1 MRFVRIRIHFVLL
14 LWLLIC
20 TRIGI
25 SKLDFSAVPKCTVYP
40 TYWISKFPKGHKFL
54 PYEHLELVMFHFD
67 AAEQSFEKLMQYNV
81 NTINFILSVSFKN
94 KREKNVKD
102 TMKEKFVSEEDLMHG
117 GGLGGGSMVGQNS
130 IFGCS
135 SAGHSGV
142 NQLGGVYVNGRPL
155 PDSTRQ
161 KIVELA
167 HSGARPCDISRIL
180 QVSNGCVSK
189 ILGR

>member
-1 MRFVRIRIHFVLL
+1 MILKNVTYVTIQSKICLSECVREKKKVFKMMMLTTEHIMH
-14 LWLLIC
+14 
-20 TRIGI
+20 
-25 SKLDFSAVPKCTVYP
+25 
-40 TYWISKFPKGHKFL
+40 GH
-54 PYEHLELVMFHFD
+54 
-67 AAEQSFEKLMQYNV
+67 AS
-81 NTINFILSVSFKN
+81 SVSQ
-94 KREKNVKD
+94 
-102 TMKEKFVSEEDLMHG
+102 SAL
-117 GGLGGGSMVGQNS
+117 
-130 IFGCS
+130 FGCS
-135 SAGHSGV
+135 TAGHSGI